1 MPYTGLQIQ
10 GPAHRS
16 VGPLHLLLS
25 NLSEI
30 IMTYETIRV
39 ETQGKVGII
48 TLDRPKALNALNA
61 QLITEMNAAL
71 DVFDQDSAI
80 GCIILTG
87 GEKAFAAGAD
97 IREMKDKTYAQVVEE
112 DFLRDWD
119 HITAIRKPIIAAV
132 AGYCLGG
139 GFEFALA
146 CDTIIAAENAKFAL
160 PEVTLGIIPGG
171 GGTQR
176 LTHAIGKAKAM
187 EMILTGRM
195 MDVVEAERLGIV
207 ARIVPIEKLLAEAM
221 AMAEKIAALSQP
233 VIASAKRAVNAAD
246 DMLMSE
252 GMALERKSIHAL
264 FNLEDQKE
272 GMSAFLEKRPAQFKN
287 R

>member
-1 MPYTGLQIQ
+1 M
-10 GPAHRS
+10 R
-16 VGPLHLLLS
+16 
-25 NLSEI
+25 
-30 IMTYETIRV
+30 IMTEVTITTETR
-39 ETQGKVGII
+39 GKVGII
-48 TLDRPKALNALNA
+48 TLNRPKALNALNG

-71 DVFDQDSAI
+71 DRFDTDSNI

-87 GEKAFAAGAD
+87 SEKAFAAGAD
-97 IREMKDKTYAQVVEE
+97 IREMKDKTFADVTQE
-112 DFLRDWD
+112 DFLWDWD
-119 HITAIRKPIIAAV
+119 HLGTIRKPIIAAV

-146 CDTIIAAENAKFAL
+146 ADFIIAAENAKFAL

-176 LTHAIGKAKAM
+176 LARTVGKAKAM

-195 MDVVEAERLGIV
+195 MDVTEAERLGIV
-207 ARIVPIEKLLAEAM
+207 ARVVPVEKLMDEALASAS
-221 AMAEKIAALSQP
+221 KIASLSQP
-233 VIASAKRAVNAAD
+233 VMASAKRVVNAAFNTP
-246 DMLMSE
+246 LGE
-252 GMALERKSIHAL
+252 GLAFERKSIHAL

-272 GMSAFLEKRPAQFKN
+272 GMTAFLEKRPAVFRN

>member
-1 MPYTGLQIQ
+1 
-10 GPAHRS
+10 
-16 VGPLHLLLS
+16 
-25 NLSEI
+25 
-30 IMTYETIRV
+30 MTEVTITTETR
-39 ETQGKVGII
+39 GKVGII
-48 TLDRPKALNALNA
+48 TLNRPKALNALNG

-71 DVFDQDSAI
+71 DRFDTDSDI

-87 GEKAFAAGAD
+87 SEKAFAAGAD
-97 IREMKDKTYAQVVEE
+97 IREMKDKTFAEVTQE
-112 DFLRDWD
+112 DFLWDWD
-119 HITAIRKPIIAAV
+119 HIGTIRKPIIAAV

-146 CDTIIAAENAKFAL
+146 ADFIIAAENAKFAL

-176 LTHAIGKAKAM
+176 LARTVGKAKAM

-195 MDVVEAERLGIV
+195 MDVTEAERLGIV
-207 ARIVPIEKLLAEAM
+207 ARVVPVEKLMDEALASAS
-221 AMAEKIAALSQP
+221 KIASLSQP
-233 VIASAKRAVNAAD
+233 VMASAKRVVNAAFNTP
-246 DMLMSE
+246 LGE
-252 GMALERKSIHAL
+252 GLAFERKSIHAL

-272 GMSAFLEKRPAQFKN
+272 GMTAFLEKRPAVFRN

>member
-1 MPYTGLQIQ
+1 M
-10 GPAHRS
+10 
-16 VGPLHLLLS
+16 
-25 NLSEI
+25 SEATI
-30 IMTYETIRV
+30 TTETR
-39 ETQGKVGII
+39 GKVGII
-48 TLDRPKALNALNA
+48 TLNRPKALNALNG

-71 DVFDQDSAI
+71 DRFDTDSNI

-87 GEKAFAAGAD
+87 SEKAFAAGAD
-97 IREMKDKTYAQVVEE
+97 IREMKDKTFAEVTQE
-112 DFLRDWD
+112 DFLWDWD
-119 HITAIRKPIIAAV
+119 HIGTIRKPIIAAV

-146 CDTIIAAENAKFAL
+146 ADFIIAAENAKFAL

-176 LTHAIGKAKAM
+176 LARTVGKAKAM

-195 MDVVEAERLGIV
+195 MDVAEAERLGIV
-207 ARIVPIEKLLAEAM
+207 ARVVPVEKLIDEALASAN
-221 AMAEKIAALSQP
+221 KIAALSQP
-233 VIASAKRAVNAAD
+233 VMASAKRVVNAAFNTP
-246 DMLMSE
+246 MGE
-252 GMALERKSIHAL
+252 GLAFERKSIHAL

-272 GMSAFLEKRPAQFKN
+272 GMAAFLEKRPAVFKN

>member
-1 MPYTGLQIQ
+1 
-10 GPAHRS
+10 
-16 VGPLHLLLS
+16 
-25 NLSEI
+25 
-30 IMTYETIRV
+30 MTYETIRV

-176 LTHAIGKAKAM
+176 LTRAIGKAKAM

-207 ARIVPIEKLLAEAM
+207 ARIVPVEKLMDEAI

-272 GMSAFLEKRPAQFKN
+272 GMSACLEKRPAQFKN

>member
-1 MPYTGLQIQ
+1 M
-10 GPAHRS
+10 
-16 VGPLHLLLS
+16 
-25 NLSEI
+25 SEATI
-30 IMTYETIRV
+30 TSETR
-39 ETQGKVGII
+39 GKVGII
-48 TLDRPKALNALNA
+48 TLNRPKAMNALNG

-71 DVFDQDSAI
+71 DRFDADSNI

-87 GEKAFAAGAD
+87 SEKAFAAGAD
-97 IREMKDKTYAQVVEE
+97 IREMKDKTFAEVTQE
-112 DFLRDWD
+112 DFLWDWD
-119 HITAIRKPIIAAV
+119 HIGTIRKPIIAAV

-146 CDTIIAAENAKFAL
+146 ADFIIAAENAKFAL

-176 LTHAIGKAKAM
+176 LARTVGKAKSM

-195 MDVVEAERLGIV
+195 MDVTEAERLGIV
-207 ARIVPIEKLLAEAM
+207 ARVVPVEKLMDEALASAN
-221 AMAEKIAALSQP
+221 KIATLSQP
-233 VIASAKRAVNAAD
+233 VMASAKRAVNAAFNTP
-246 DMLMSE
+246 LGE
-252 GMALERKSIHAL
+252 GLAFERKSIHAL

-272 GMSAFLEKRPAQFKN
+272 GMAAFLEKRPAVFKN

>member
-1 MPYTGLQIQ
+1 M
-10 GPAHRS
+10 R
-16 VGPLHLLLS
+16 
-25 NLSEI
+25 
-30 IMTYETIRV
+30 IMTEATITTETR
-39 ETQGKVGII
+39 GKVGII
-48 TLDRPKALNALNA
+48 TLNRPKALNALNG

-71 DVFDQDSAI
+71 DHFDADSNI

-87 GEKAFAAGAD
+87 SEKAFAAGAD
-97 IREMKDKTYAQVVEE
+97 IREMKDKTFAQVTEE
-112 DFLRDWD
+112 DFLWDWD
-119 HITAIRKPIIAAV
+119 HITTIRKPIIAAV

-146 CDTIIAAENAKFAL
+146 ADFVIAAENAKFAL

-176 LTHAIGKAKAM
+176 LARTVGKAKAM

-195 MDVVEAERLGIV
+195 MDVAEAERLGIV
-207 ARIVPIEKLLAEAM
+207 ARVVQVEKLLEEAL
-221 AMAEKIAALSQP
+221 ATAEKIAALSQP
-233 VIASAKRAVNAAD
+233 VMASAKRVVNAAFNTP
-246 DMLMSE
+246 LGE
-252 GMALERKSIHAL
+252 GLAFERKSIHAL

-272 GMSAFLEKRPAQFKN
+272 GMAAFLEKRPAVFKN

>member
-1 MPYTGLQIQ
+1 
-10 GPAHRS
+10 
-16 VGPLHLLLS
+16 
-25 NLSEI
+25 
-30 IMTYETIRV
+30 MTYETIRV
-39 ETQGKVGII
+39 ETKGKVGII
-48 TLDRPKALNALNA
+48 TLDRPKALNALNV
-61 QLITEMNAAL
+61 QLIGEVNAAL
-71 DVFDQDSAI
+71 DQFDADHAI

-87 GEKAFAAGAD
+87 SEKAFAAGAD
-97 IREMKDKTYAQVVEE
+97 IREMKDKTFRQVTEE

-119 HITAIRKPIIAAV
+119 HITVIRKPIIAAV

-146 CDTIIAAENAKFAL
+146 CDTIIAAETAKFAL

-176 LTHAIGKAKAM
+176 LTRAIGKAKAM

-195 MDVVEAERLGIV
+195 IAVEEAERLGIV
-207 ARIVPIEKLLAEAM
+207 ARVVPPDKLLAEALVV
-221 AMAEKIAALSQP
+221 AEKIAALSQP
-233 VIASAKRAVNAAD
+233 VIASAKRAVNAAFESP
-246 DMLMSE
+246 LSE
-252 GMALERKSIHAL
+252 GAAFERKSIHAL

-272 GMSAFLEKRPAQFKN
+272 GMAAFLEKRPAQFRN

>member
-1 MPYTGLQIQ
+1 
-10 GPAHRS
+10 
-16 VGPLHLLLS
+16 
-25 NLSEI
+25 
-30 IMTYETIRV
+30 MTYETIRV

-176 LTHAIGKAKAM
+176 LTRAIGKAKAM